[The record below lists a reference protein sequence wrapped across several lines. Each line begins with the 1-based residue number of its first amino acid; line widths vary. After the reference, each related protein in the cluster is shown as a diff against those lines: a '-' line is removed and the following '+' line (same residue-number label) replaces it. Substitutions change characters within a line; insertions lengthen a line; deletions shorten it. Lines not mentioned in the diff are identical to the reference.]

1 MQSNA
6 YRRNLITI
14 PIKAASQVKKYLP
27 CLESEL
33 QQQFVFEV
41 WHNMLKSFPNTLKKI
56 KKDEGRERNYVLPC
70 NVPAYRLR
78 ANCYSYPTTGEQELH
93 YLGQDFLER
102 QDTIE

>member
-6 YRRNLITI
+6 YHRNLITI
-14 PIKAASQVKKYLP
+14 PIKAASQVKNYLP

-41 WHNMLKSFPNTLKKI
+41 WHAKIVPQHIEKI
-56 KKDEGRERNYVLPC
+56 KQDEGRERNHNILPC
-70 NVPAYRLR
+70 NVSAYRLC
-78 ANCYSYPTTGEQELH
+78 ANCYSYPTTGKQELH
-93 YLGQDFLER
+93 YLRQDLLER